1 MTHDASRDIWILGAA
16 RTPIGSFS
24 GALATVSAPKL
35 GATAI
40 AAAMQRAGVPLDQVD
55 DVYMGC
61 VLPANL
67 GQAPAR
73 QAALFAG
80 LPRSTPCTTVNK
92 VCGSGIKTVMLAAS
106 QIRAGDAEIVIAG
119 GMENMSQAPYYLA
132 QARDGYRLGH
142 GQLTD
147 GMIKDGLW
155 DVYNDF
161 HMGNAAEICAKD
173 KTISREQQD
182 AFATESYRKAQQAV
196 AEGVFRD
203 EIAPVTIAGKK
214 GESTVVDTDEE
225 PGRGNPA
232 KFASLRPAFDKA
244 GTVTAAN
251 ASSINDGAAAVVLA
265 SASKAQALGCKP
277 LARIV
282 AYASHAQD
290 PEWFTTAPVF
300 AMQKAL
306 EKVGLQVADIDL
318 WEINEAFSVVS
329 LACNQGLGVDPA
341 KVNVHGGAVALG
353 HPIGGSGTRILVT
366 LLYNLA
372 RHNKRYGVASLCI
385 GGGEA
390 VAIVV
395 ERFDTGSP

>member
-1 MTHDASRDIWILGAA
+1 MKEVWIVGAA
-16 RTPIGSFS
+16 RTPIGSFGGS
-24 GALATVSAPKL
+24 LAAVSAPKL
-35 GATAI
+35 GAAAI
-40 AAAMQRAGVPLDQVD
+40 AAAVERSGVPKDAID

-80 LPRSTPCTTVNK
+80 LPQSTPCTTVNK
-92 VCGSGIKTVMLAAS
+92 VCGSGVKTVMLAAS
-106 QIRAGDAEIVIAG
+106 QIRAGDADIAVAG
-119 GMENMSQAPYYLA
+119 GMENMSQAPYYLDK
-132 QARDGYRLGH
+132 ARDGYRLGH
-142 GQLTD
+142 GQVTD

-173 KTISREQQD
+173 KGVSREDQD
-182 AFATESYRKAQQAV
+182 AFAAESYRRAGAAIAAGIFK
-196 AEGVFRD
+196 D
-203 EIAPVTIAGKK
+203 EIAPVTITGKK
-214 GESTVVDTDEE
+214 GDQTVIDSDEE

-265 SASKAQALGCKP
+265 SAEKATALGLKP
-277 LARIV
+277 MARILG
-282 AYASHAQD
+282 YASHAQA

-300 AMQKAL
+300 AVQKAL
-306 EKVGLQVADIDL
+306 LKAGLTIDQVDL
-318 WEINEAFSVVS
+318 FEINEAFSVVS

-341 KVNVHGGAVALG
+341 KVNIHGGAVALG

-366 LLYNLA
+366 LLYNLE
-372 RHNKRYGVASLCI
+372 RTGKRYGVASLCI

-390 VAIVV
+390 VAMVV
-395 ERFDTGSP
+395 ERM

>member
-1 MTHDASRDIWILGAA
+1 MKEVWIVGAA
-16 RTPIGSFS
+16 RTPIGSFGGS
-24 GALATVSAPKL
+24 LAAVSAPKL
-35 GATAI
+35 GAAAI
-40 AAAMQRAGVPLDQVD
+40 AAAVERSGVPKDAID

-80 LPRSTPCTTVNK
+80 LPQSTPCTTVNK
-92 VCGSGIKTVMLAAS
+92 VCGSGVKTVMLAAS
-106 QIRAGDAEIVIAG
+106 QIRAGDADIAVAG
-119 GMENMSQAPYYLA
+119 GMENMSQAPYYLDK
-132 QARDGYRLGH
+132 ARDGYRLGH
-142 GQLTD
+142 GQVTD

-173 KTISREQQD
+173 KGVSREDQD
-182 AFATESYRKAQQAV
+182 AFAAESYRRAGAAIAAGIFK
-196 AEGVFRD
+196 D
-203 EIAPVTIAGKK
+203 EIAPVTITGKK
-214 GESTVVDTDEE
+214 GDQTVIDSDEE

-265 SASKAQALGCKP
+265 SAEKATALGLKP
-277 LARIV
+277 MARILG
-282 AYASHAQD
+282 YASHAQA

-300 AMQKAL
+300 AVQKAL
-306 EKVGLQVADIDL
+306 LKAGLTIEQVDL
-318 WEINEAFSVVS
+318 FEINEAFSVVS

-341 KVNVHGGAVALG
+341 KVNIHGGAVALG

-366 LLYNLA
+366 LLYNLE
-372 RHNKRYGVASLCI
+372 RTGKRYGVASLCI

-390 VAIVV
+390 VAMVV
-395 ERFDTGSP
+395 ERM

>member
-1 MTHDASRDIWILGAA
+1 MKEVWIVGAA
-16 RTPIGSFS
+16 RTPIGSFGGS
-24 GALATVSAPKL
+24 LAAVSAPRL
-35 GATAI
+35 GAAAI
-40 AAAMQRAGVPLDQVD
+40 AAAVERSGVPKDAID

-80 LPRSTPCTTVNK
+80 LPQSTPCTTVNK
-92 VCGSGIKTVMLAAS
+92 VCGSGVKTVMLAAS
-106 QIRAGDAEIVIAG
+106 QIRAGDADIAVAG
-119 GMENMSQAPYYLA
+119 GMENMSQAPYYLDK
-132 QARDGYRLGH
+132 ARDGYRLGH
-142 GQLTD
+142 GQVTD

-173 KTISREQQD
+173 KGISREDQD
-182 AFATESYRKAQQAV
+182 AFAAESYKRAQA
-196 AEGVFRD
+196 AIAAGIFKD
-203 EIAPVTIAGKK
+203 EIAPVTITGKK
-214 GESTVVDTDEE
+214 GEQTVIDSDEE

-265 SASKAQALGCKP
+265 SAEKATALGLKP
-277 LARIV
+277 MARILG
-282 AYASHAQD
+282 YASHAQA

-300 AMQKAL
+300 AVQKAL
-306 EKVGLQVADIDL
+306 VKAGLTLDQVDL
-318 WEINEAFSVVS
+318 FEINEAFSVVS

-341 KVNVHGGAVALG
+341 KVNIHGGAVALG

-366 LLYNLA
+366 LLHNLA
-372 RHNKRYGVASLCI
+372 RTGKRYGVASLCI

-395 ERFDTGSP
+395 ERL